1 MTNNQFE
8 KDEMEVMMIL
18 KKIELYCYK
27 LIFEEM
33 VIGLAELC
41 EAIGERK
48 Q

>member
-1 MTNNQFE
+1 MINNQFE

-18 KKIELYCYK
+18 KKIELYCYQVT
-27 LIFEEM
+27 FEEIVM
-33 VIGLAELC
+33 GLAELC